1 MTTLTA
7 LEPILQAQLAELAPK
22 SLVPGY
28 VAAVYHAGQQIA
40 LVHGIANLN
49 TGAPMT
55 ADTGWL
61 LGSITKVLTT
71 TALLRLVERGQVDLD
86 QPVVRYLPDF
96 RLSERGAAERILVRH
111 LVNHTNGIDADT
123 LMPTREFG
131 PGAVASYISA
141 MAGCGTLFEPGTFS
155 HYTNPGFTL
164 AGRIIELLTGLPFNE
179 ALEREIYATV
189 GMPDSSTSA
198 TQAILRRT
206 AIGAFADPATGG
218 VKPSHLF
225 MLPVSAAP
233 AGATPIVTAADLIA
247 FGRTHLNHGVSPNGT
262 RVISRESA
270 ELMRTPSF
278 GIGTPNCEPS
288 GLGWR
293 LTPIGGTVALGHGG
307 GSPGGTSSLVV
318 FPELDLIVV
327 GFGSGP
333 GSVAIHDAVI
343 ATVLKELAG
352 RSVEAPYQVSAAP
365 TDLTPYE
372 GEYRHFQS
380 RTTVKEV
387 DGVLEI
393 ASAIEPCDD
402 DHRRFMSDYMGGTL
416 AFPAVKRVPLTPTLF
431 GVAGAPPEM
440 FYGVW
445 GRMGL
450 VSFHQP
456 GPDGRFKFMHTGWRA
471 ARRTDS

>member
-1 MTTLTA
+1 MTSLTA
-7 LEPILQAQLAELAPK
+7 LEPILEAQLAELAQK

-28 VAAVYHAGQQIA
+28 VAAVYHAGQQITP
-40 LVHGIANLN
+40 VYGIANLN

-86 QPVVRYLPDF
+86 QPVVRYVPDF
-96 RLSERGAAERILVRH
+96 RLREPGAAERILVRQ

-131 PGAVASYISA
+131 PGAVASYVSA
-141 MAGCGTLFEPGTFS
+141 LADCGTLFEPGTFS

-189 GMPDSSTSA
+189 GMPNSCTSA

-233 AGATPIVTAADLIA
+233 AGATPIVTASDLIA
-247 FGRTHLNHGVSPNGT
+247 FGRTHLNHGVAPNGT

-270 ELMRTPSF
+270 ELMQTPSF
-278 GIGTPNCEPS
+278 GIGTPNCEAS

-293 LTPIGGTVALGHGG
+293 LTPIAGTMALGHGG

-333 GSVAIHDAVI
+333 GSTAMHDAVI
-343 ATVLKELAG
+343 ATVLREMAG
-352 RSVEAPYQVSAAP
+352 RSVEAPYQVTAAP

-380 RTTVKEV
+380 RTTIKAV
-387 DGVLEI
+387 DGVLEMT
-393 ASAIEPCDD
+393 ASIEPTND
-402 DHRRFMSDYMGGTL
+402 DHRRFLSDYMGGVL
-416 AFPAVKRVPLTPTLF
+416 AFPPVKRVPLTPTLF

-450 VSFHQP
+450 LSFHQP
-456 GPDGRFKFMHTGWRA
+456 GPDGRFKFLHTGWRA
-471 ARRTDS
+471 GRRADT